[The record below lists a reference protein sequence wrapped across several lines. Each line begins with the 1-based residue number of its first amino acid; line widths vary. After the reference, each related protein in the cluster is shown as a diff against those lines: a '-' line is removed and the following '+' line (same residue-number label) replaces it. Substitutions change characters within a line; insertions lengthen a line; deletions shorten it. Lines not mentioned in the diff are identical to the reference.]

1 MQMTTEGSNVS
12 SDNNGG
18 GCFMETRQVGEAEAQ
33 WIIVAYSH
41 RIDNPILS
49 DRTQA
54 R

>member
-1 MQMTTEGSNVS
+1 MQMTTEGVMYRQITTAAVASW
-12 SDNNGG
+12 
-18 GCFMETRQVGEAEAQ
+18 RQVGEAEAE